1 MNAALLK
8 QTREK
13 MRDQKQNLAKA
24 EGWADETYYLDSR
37 FTYFWLDGFSR
48 SSNWK
53 AASLCCLHQWIW
65 YCWTNLYVCFFLNTQ
80 ARLSAGLFFSVLR
93 VNAYLATSFDF
104 QIVTSNIP
112 GVSQIIPQNEDA
124 YSYLVEETMFT
135 VFKDGTTALFDERVG
150 DFISDA
156 GHAHLCCAMSWLMS

>member
-1 MNAALLK
+1 M
-8 QTREK
+8 
-13 MRDQKQNLAKA
+13 
-24 EGWADETYYLDSR
+24 
-37 FTYFWLDGFSR
+37 
-48 SSNWK
+48 
-53 AASLCCLHQWIW
+53 
-65 YCWTNLYVCFFLNTQ
+65 NTQ
-80 ARLSAGLFFSVLR
+80 ARLSAGLFFSVLH
-93 VNAYLATSFDF
+93 VNVHLATSFDF

-112 GVSQIIPQNEDA
+112 GVSQIIPQNEEA